1 MLDEDAL
8 GRCFAQGAHSAGV
21 APNMRSGGVTPFV
34 EKSLEEGVRED

>member
-8 GRCFAQGAHSAGV
+8 RRCFAQGTHSVGV
-21 APNMRSGGVTPFV
+21 APNTHSGCVAPFV

>member
-8 GRCFAQGAHSAGV
+8 GTCFAQGTHSADV
-21 APNMRSGGVTPFV
+21 APNTHSGGVAPFV

>member
-8 GRCFAQGAHSAGV
+8 GRCFAQGT
-21 APNMRSGGVTPFV
+21 RSGGVAPFV

>member
-8 GRCFAQGAHSAGV
+8 GRHFAQGTYSAGV
-21 APNMRSGGVTPFV
+21 ALNMRSGGVAPFV